1 MTEIK
6 NIAAVE
12 FNISGNASAFLFKA
26 GKEPDYSACE
36 RKEHGGY
43 VFYCK
48 QENLKDFEYKET
60 EGLNIFS
67 LRLKETVSYCCKIT
81 GTDCQNIGIS
91 ISNEENRLVKTEHE
105 TGRLR
110 FQFINYLGKSRII
123 FALPGN
129 TQKNLDFEIVPDK
142 ISYEEDYIA
151 LTEAIADKC
160 SALLLD
166 YSSPASLTFTQQAE
180 RQNTSLEQFIFLR
193 SFCYSGN
200 ISGLFASIKRNPD
213 RILAHEDEMRP
224 FGMGIVSKK
233 FFSSPFSYGRG
244 WAKTKGSKMPMPCMA
259 ACVRKYDS
267 YDTPANRFIKFA
279 LSQFSEICSKVKN
292 CIEQSQCSSKYI
304 EEASAIQRQ
313 IDEIMSDPFFDDVQE
328 LAAMPSDS
336 QVLEK
341 REGYSQIFKAF
352 SMLDLALQLNW
363 KGKDDVYMGEA
374 KNTALLYEYW
384 LFFELR
390 SILKE
395 LNGQEDKGNG
405 KDNFIKADQNG
416 LTVSLKQGTMSM
428 QQFHFAKEE
437 LKVNL
442 YYNRTFSHETF
453 SRSPYK
459 GSYSR
464 VFRPDYT
471 IAIFPQIFAEN
482 EAIAAGEVSYIHFD
496 AKYRIEEIS
505 KLIGG
510 DYANYDEI
518 NSELVQ
524 EKQDETTNTYKR
536 GDLLKMHTYNDAIRR
551 TAGSYVLY
559 PGTGKDSKMSE
570 YDEILPGV
578 GAFSIRPGN
587 AAAAEN
593 PLKEFLS
600 EVLKFKAGKTSRQ
613 YRKDYFEN
621 IILSSPKYD
630 GPQKNN
636 STAGDVSAGESN
648 VYMIGFMRE
657 EYIEYLADYLPFD
670 KDGKP
675 KQPKTGKKIY
685 FCYYAIK
692 DGYVYPQHKDI
703 SKAGKFLAWHYKC
716 GKSANGTEFYNFTA
730 EIKSTRLVSRK
741 EMCGILY
748 KDNAEEHEKDHK
760 ADYYFIVELKD
771 IQYASADY
779 FSEFDIEKIS
789 KMEGNRAISRFS
801 PMIKKDL
808 LFIRKLLI
816 LQFLRHA
823 EFISASL
830 RLKEVLKQVQDDE
843 VIFAFFIITLYQYFS
858 LKEPK
863 D

>member
-12 FNISGNASAFLFKA
+12 WQIPGSEAKAVIYKA
-26 GKEPDYSACE
+26 GKEPDSSYQK
-36 RKEHGGY
+36 KEINGY

-48 QENLKDFEYKET
+48 YETGNLPCFEYNEN
-60 EGLNIFS
+60 EDLNIFP
-67 LRLKETVSYCCKIT
+67 LRLKETVSYCCKIEVNCPDKEK
-81 GTDCQNIGIS
+81 TDKEKIKIS
-91 ISNEENRLVKTEHE
+91 IANEDNKFVKTEHE
-105 TGRLR
+105 KDRIR

-123 FALPGN
+123 FKFGEN
-129 TQKNLDFEIVPDK
+129 TQKLDFEIVPDK
-142 ISYEEDYIA
+142 INYEEDYIA
-151 LTEAIADKC
+151 LTEAIAEEC

-166 YSSPASLTFTQQAE
+166 YESPTSLTFKQYEDKQ
-180 RQNTSLEQFIFLR
+180 QNTVLEQFIFLR
-193 SFCYSGN
+193 SFCSADN

-213 RILAHEDEMRP
+213 RILSQEDEIRP
-224 FGMGIVSKK
+224 FGMGFVSKK
-233 FFSSPFSYGRG
+233 FFSNPFSYSRG
-244 WAKTKGSKMPMPCMA
+244 WAKVKGANIPSMV
-259 ACVRKYDS
+259 ACSRKYDS

-279 LSQFSEICSKVKN
+279 LSQFSEICSKVKK
-292 CIEQSQCSSKYI
+292 CIEQSQYSSKYI

-328 LAAMPSDS
+328 LATMPSDS

-405 KDNFIKADQNG
+405 KDNFITADPNG
-416 LTVSLKQGTMSM
+416 LTVSLKQGKMSL
-428 QQFHFAKEE
+428 QKFSFEE
-437 LKVNL
+437 QNLKANL

-453 SRSPYK
+453 SGSPYK

-471 IAIFPQIFAEN
+471 IAIFPDSFTN
-482 EAIAAGEVSYIHFD
+482 EDEATNAGETSYIHFD

-505 KLIGG
+505 KLIGS
-510 DYANYDEI
+510 DYASDDEI
-518 NSELVQ
+518 NSELIQ

-593 PLKEFLS
+593 SLKEFLS

-621 IILSSPKYD
+621 IILSSPKYA
-630 GPQKNN
+630 GTQKNN
-636 STAGDVSAGESN
+636 STAGGVSAGESN
-648 VYMIGFMRE
+648 IYMIGFMRE
-657 EYIEYLADYLPFD
+657 EYIEHLADYLPFD
-670 KDGKP
+670 KDGKQ
-675 KQPKTGKKIY
+675 KEPKTGKTVY
-685 FCYYAIK
+685 FYYYAIK

-703 SKAGKFLAWHYKC
+703 SKAGKLLAWHYKC

-730 EIKSTRLVSRK
+730 EIKNTRLVSK
-741 EMCGILY
+741 TEMCRLVYGDEAADY
-748 KDNAEEHEKDHK
+748 ESKHN
-760 ADYYFIVELKD
+760 ADYYYIAELAAL
-771 IQYASADY
+771 QYAKED
-779 FSEFDIEKIS
+779 FLKQFDIA
-789 KMEGNRAISRFS
+789 AINEQESNKVLSPFS
-801 PMIKKDL
+801 PKVCGVKAE
-808 LFIRKLLI
+808 KLLI
-816 LQFLRHA
+816 
-823 EFISASL
+823 
-830 RLKEVLKQVQDDE
+830 
-843 VIFAFFIITLYQYFS
+843 
-858 LKEPK
+858 
-863 D
+863 

>member
-1 MTEIK
+1 MYSAE

-12 FNISGNASAFLFKA
+12 FKISGNASAFLFKA

-36 RKEHGGY
+36 RKEHSGY

-48 QENLKDFEYKET
+48 QETLKDFEYKET

-81 GTDCQNIGIS
+81 GENCQNIGIS
-91 ISNEENRLVKTEHE
+91 ISNEENKLVKIEKE

-110 FQFINYLGKSRII
+110 FQFINYLGKSRIKFI
-123 FALPGN
+123 FDN
-129 TQKNLDFEIVPDK
+129 SEETLDFEIVPDK

-180 RQNTSLEQFIFLR
+180 KQNSSLEQFIFLR

-233 FFSSPFSYGRG
+233 FFSNPFSYSRG
-244 WAKTKGSKMPMPCMA
+244 WAKIKGTYMPGMA

-363 KGKDDVYMGEA
+363 RGKDDIYLGEA

-395 LNGQEDKGNG
+395 LNGQEDKGNNENEESPENENQELNEQEDKGNG
-405 KDNFIKADQNG
+405 KDNFITADPNG

-428 QQFHFAKEE
+428 QQFHFAKEK
-437 LKVNL
+437 LTVNL

-471 IAIFPQIFAEN
+471 IAIFPKIFEEN
-482 EAIAAGEVSYIHFD
+482 EAIEAGEVSYIHFD

-505 KLIGG
+505 KLIGS

-518 NSELVQ
+518 NSELIQ

-621 IILSSPKYD
+621 IVLRSPKY
-630 GPQKNN
+630 
-636 STAGDVSAGESN
+636 SESSN
-648 VYMIGFMRE
+648 DKAITQETSCAEDIYMLGFMRE
-657 EYIEYLADYLPFD
+657 EYIKHLADYLPFD
-670 KDGKP
+670 KDGKQ
-675 KQPKTGKKIY
+675 KEPKTDKTVY
-685 FCYYAIK
+685 FYYYAIK

-703 SKAGKFLAWHYKC
+703 SKAGKLLAWHYKG
-716 GKSANGTEFYNFTA
+716 GKSINGAEFYNFTA
-730 EIKSTRLVSRK
+730 EIKNTRLVSKK
-741 EMCGILY
+741 EMCRIIYGDKAADY
-748 KDNAEEHEKDHK
+748 ESKHN
-760 ADYYFIVELKD
+760 ADYYYIAELAALR
-771 IQYASADY
+771 YAEEY
-779 FSEFDIEKIS
+779 FLKQFDIA
-789 KMEGNRAISRFS
+789 AINNQESNKVLSPFS
-801 PMIKKDL
+801 PKVCGVKDE
-808 LFIRKLLI
+808 KLLI
-816 LQFLRHA
+816 
-823 EFISASL
+823 
-830 RLKEVLKQVQDDE
+830 
-843 VIFAFFIITLYQYFS
+843 
-858 LKEPK
+858 
-863 D
+863 